1 MERRVIS
8 RSPATLLEC
17 LAHGSQFDSVADV
30 SVKPERLLTEAVQS
44 ASIAFLDESR
54 VLSPDVHPEI
64 LHHIRGPIGTE
75 PARDTLGMVEAVV
88 EMNLSNVSGQLLHRS
103 EMNVAVSTTAR
114 KCVKCEHMGA

>member
-1 MERRVIS
+1 M
-8 RSPATLLEC
+8 
-17 LAHGSQFDSVADV
+17 SQFDSVADV

-75 PARDTLGMVEAVV
+75 PAGDTLGMVEAV
-88 EMNLSNVSGQLLHRS
+88 EMNLSNVSRQLLHRG
-103 EMNVAVSTTAR
+103 EMNVAVSATAR